1 MNSETTLHPLITSLA
16 RNTDFG
22 TLPFEVRAWPRDD
35 WETGDYVLGQVV
47 SSSYST
53 RLELSNGREMSSMV
67 GDTVVGAFGT
77 RAATLEAVG
86 DWRDIGEDLLMDA
99 MTAAGLFGRITSK
112 SNFIGDL
119 ARLQYQ
125 GHVTRAGT
133 KLNMRDFVRTVSP
146 TVAIACPIVLIIGT
160 SMSSGKTMSGRVIVR
175 MLARRGLRVVGAK
188 LTGAGRY
195 RDVLALKDAGAAAV
209 FDFVDSGLPST
220 VCPVSVYQESLE
232 ALLGMIAAERPDVIV
247 AEAGASPLEPYNG
260 KAAMQRIKPH
270 VRCTVLCAS
279 DPYAVVGVTQG
290 FGFQPDLVS
299 GVATSTSAGCRVVE
313 ELTGLRALNLQ
324 DPTSASDLEQ
334 LLQTQIGF

>member
-1 MNSETTLHPLITSLA
+1 MNSGTTIHPLLTSLT
-16 RNTDFG
+16 RNTDFE
-22 TLPFEVRAWPRDD
+22 TSPFEVRAWPRDD
-35 WETGDYVLGQVV
+35 WETGDYVLGKVV
-47 SSSYST
+47 SAGHT
-53 RLELSNGREMSSMV
+53 ARLELTTGREMSLV
-67 GDTVVGAFGT
+67 AGDTVIGALGI

-86 DWRDIGEDLLMDA
+86 DWREIGQDLLMDA

-112 SNFIGDL
+112 SHFIGDL
-119 ARLQYQ
+119 ARLQYR

-133 KLNMRDFVRTVSP
+133 KMNMRNFVQKVSP
-146 TVAIACPIVLIIGT
+146 TVEFNCPIVLIIGT

-175 MLARRGLRVVGAK
+175 MLARQGLRVVGAK

-220 VCPVSVYQESLE
+220 VCSVPVYQESLE
-232 ALLGMIAAERPDVIV
+232 TLIGLIAAERPDVIV

-260 KAAMQRIKPH
+260 KIAMQRILPH

-324 DPTSASDLEQ
+324 DSTSASDLEQ